1 MQYYTEEVFHTLI
14 EETANM
20 AVRDSGCTKTVC
32 GREASFRFGD
42 SKEIKV
48 IKSVE
53 IPARIVGH
61 FTDIKAEVV
70 GKDIPLLLSRKAVKD
85 AKDAKVH
92 IDVFNDKTYSCNT

>member
-1 MQYYTEEVFHTLI
+1 M
-14 EETANM
+14 
-20 AVRDSGCTKTVC
+20 
-32 GREASFRFGD
+32 
-42 SKEIKV
+42 SK
-48 IKSVE
+48 VE

-61 FTDIKAEVV
+61 FTSIKAEVV